1 MEVTAEMIAEL
12 RGNNY
17 PLEILQKMNPE
28 SKTNIPHSESKITPD
43 A

>member
-12 RGNNY
+12 RGSRY
-17 PLEILQKMNPE
+17 PEEILQKMNPE
-28 SKTNIPHSESKITPD
+28 AKSNIIHSETKNPD